1 VGIFGVLQFLIV
13 TPLGGCAFTQDSEP
27 FGWVWQSTLSPMG
40 SGEGKTSV
48 VPSRAGVACK
58 YQGFGLIAWGDN
70 SVGSA
75 KTAGVIKGIA
85 SIDKFKE
92 GSPILA
98 TGRTCTVIKG
108 HLDLSNRS
116 LCG

>member
-1 VGIFGVLQFLIV
+1 MGIFGVLQFLIV
-13 TPLGGCAFTQDSEP
+13 IPFDGCMFTQDSET
-27 FGWVWQSTLSPMG
+27 FGLVWQSTLSPMG
-40 SGEGKTSV
+40 SGECTTSV

-58 YQGFGLIAWGDN
+58 YQAFGLIAWGDN
-70 SVGSA
+70 SVASA
-75 KTAGVIKGIA
+75 KTAGDTKGIA

-92 GSPILA
+92 GAPILA

-108 HLDLSNRS
+108 QLDLGNRS

>member
-1 VGIFGVLQFLIV
+1 MIVVRGETLVKLIGVIQFFIIIS
-13 TPLGGCAFTQDSEP
+13 LGACTFTQDSEP
-27 FGWVWQSTLSPMG
+27 FGLVWQSTRSPMG
-40 SGEGKTSV
+40 SGEGTTSV
-48 VPSRAGVACK
+48 IPTRAGVACK
-58 YQGFGLIAWGDN
+58 YQAFGLIAWGDN

-75 KTAGVIKGIA
+75 KTDGDIKAIA

-108 HLDLSNRS
+108 Q
-116 LCG
+116 